1 MKAASL
7 AFISFLPSV
16 LGAVVHDKRSGF
28 KDGQPISDNGKG
40 APLLG
45 KTETPKPSKLPS
57 TGSTHALYYR
67 RDKQST

>member
-45 KTETPKPSKLPS
+45 KTGALKSPTLPFKS
-57 TGSTHALYYR
+57 STHFLYRWY
-67 RDKQST
+67 KQST